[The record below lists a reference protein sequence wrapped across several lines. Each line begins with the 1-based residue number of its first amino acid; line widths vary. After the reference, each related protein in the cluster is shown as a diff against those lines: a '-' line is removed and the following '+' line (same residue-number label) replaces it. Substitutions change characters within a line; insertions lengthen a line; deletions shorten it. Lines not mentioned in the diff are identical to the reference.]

1 MLESKVLFI
10 NLFYVPFVGFLL
22 WAGVDKEAL
31 LVFAILLAIDIV
43 TGLGKAYR
51 LGHKWKSVRLANG
64 IISKCILILIPL
76 VMALVAKGLHL
87 DISTLVFIVI
97 DALILSEAYSIIENI
112 YVFRSG
118 KDIEEFDVLSLILKQ
133 IRNTLNKVL
142 GDINE

>member
-22 WAGVDKEAL
+22 WTGVDKEAL
-31 LVFAILLAIDIV
+31 LVFAILLIIDIV

-64 IISKCILILIPL
+64 IISKCILIVIPL
-76 VMALVAKGLHL
+76 TMALVAKGLHL

-97 DALILSEAYSIIENI
+97 DALILSEAYSIIGNI

-118 KDIEEFDVLSLILKQ
+118 KDIEEFDVLNLILKQ

-142 GDINE
+142 GDDSE